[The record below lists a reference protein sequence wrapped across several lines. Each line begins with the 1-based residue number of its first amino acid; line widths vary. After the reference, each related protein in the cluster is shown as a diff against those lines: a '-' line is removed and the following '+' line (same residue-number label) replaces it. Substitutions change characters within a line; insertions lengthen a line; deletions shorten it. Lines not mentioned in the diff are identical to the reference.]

1 MKRRMLSLLLALL
14 LAAGLL
20 PAACAEDAP
29 VTLSILLA
37 KGAQIWDETNPALL
51 EIQRATKVKL
61 EVYPVDSKELS
72 SAINKSMATM
82 EPCDIIVAPAFQ
94 HEAYYDSG
102 LLLELTDLLNA
113 YGPTLRAKISEEAWE
128 MNKVDGKIYCI
139 PYENIS
145 AKYVTGFRK
154 DWLVKVGVEL
164 KDEYTLSELK
174 AILTAFAQQD
184 PDGNGKDDTYG
195 LNGYGGTWNQSLMAI
210 FGAFGGQPG
219 QYYLNGDQQF
229 YAFNVSD
236 DFRAALTYVRSLWVE
251 RLIDPEFFV
260 AANDQKLTKMVNS
273 QAGYFSGWWSTP
285 RSLFQNGIQ
294 ELTPEADFQR
304 VYITSD
310 DGKTQ
315 GMLDGGKISREVL
328 IASTCK
334 HPEAAV
340 AFLDYLM
347 GDGYM
352 LAKNGVEGLHYEID
366 SYGAVK
372 PLIEGTKTWI
382 PLNEVVNDKERM
394 IETDVPLLMDKETD
408 DQATRTIH
416 LFQRVQ
422 YNTDGRPLYTSIF
435 YGIASTQAQL
445 EYGAELETFTTSK
458 VVEFITGETP
468 ITDETWSAYCQE
480 WVNKGGQKVLE
491 SYAEAYNKLHGT
503 AYTAAAAQ

>member
-1 MKRRMLSLLLALL
+1 
-14 LAAGLL
+14 
-20 PAACAEDAP
+20 
-29 VTLSILLA
+29 
-37 KGAQIWDETNPALL
+37 
-51 EIQRATKVKL
+51 
-61 EVYPVDSKELS
+61 
-72 SAINKSMATM
+72 MATM

-102 LLLELTDLLNA
+102 LLLELTDLLNE

-174 AILTAFAQQD
+174 EILTAFAQQD

-304 VYITSD
+304 V
-310 DGKTQ
+310 
-315 GMLDGGKISREVL
+315 
-328 IASTCK
+328 
-334 HPEAAV
+334 
-340 AFLDYLM
+340 
-347 GDGYM
+347 
-352 LAKNGVEGLHYEID
+352 
-366 SYGAVK
+366 
-372 PLIEGTKTWI
+372 
-382 PLNEVVNDKERM
+382 
-394 IETDVPLLMDKETD
+394 
-408 DQATRTIH
+408 
-416 LFQRVQ
+416 Q

-458 VVEFITGETP
+458 VAEFITGETP

-491 SYAEAYNKLHGT
+491 SYAEAYNKMHGT
-503 AYTAAAAQ
+503 AYTVAAAQ